1 MVNLCFFTKHKYL
14 NFSFT
19 LDSEN
24 KILYK
29 RTFSLLVLGYIFT
42 AELVVDISLEKG
54 KNLYFVML

>member
-1 MVNLCFFTKHKYL
+1 MVYLCFFTKHKCF

-29 RTFSLLVLGYIFT
+29 RTFALLVLGYIFT
-42 AELVVDISLEKG
+42 AELLVDIPLEKG
-54 KNLYFVML
+54 KNSYFVML